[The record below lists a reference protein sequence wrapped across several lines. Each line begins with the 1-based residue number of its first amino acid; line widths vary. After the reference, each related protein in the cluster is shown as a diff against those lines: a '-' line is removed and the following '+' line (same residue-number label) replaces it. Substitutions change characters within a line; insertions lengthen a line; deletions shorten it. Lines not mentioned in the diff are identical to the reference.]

1 MSKCIWSVNVAVALM
16 EDVYTG
22 VDVHNQALH
31 YEVSARYDPGGS
43 ESLEI

>member
-1 MSKCIWSVNVAVALM
+1 MNVAVALV

-31 YEVSARYDPGGS
+31 DEVSARYDPGGS